1 MPTHSGRS
9 TDRSTDRSAGR
20 AGVDVYLFPAVV
32 GGGLGDI
39 EEVLA
44 AGRHLAR
51 AGFRPILYRDSG
63 RPLPPSVEG
72 PWDWPPVERRVR
84 IERRSRAALTVSP
97 SWGVSAGP
105 SRPGRFGRGGPW
117 EVESR
122 NVEGAY
128 GPERTL
134 HVSLE
139 EFARTLP
146 ARAETRERL
155 REGGVPARAI
165 APRLKLAEAAKEVD
179 AFRAAFRSFRG
190 FDRPNV
196 LHLFA
201 TFRPDSRFAREFP
214 EAVQTGPLSSGRG
227 TGPSTPGPGEPAG
240 RREWV
245 WYASPASAER
255 IAPEVLAGLAG
266 IRPRVNLYVRSPRE
280 WPSVRGRAGLR
291 IMTKPVSP
299 ATWRSRFRR
308 AELRIVTGSRTLL
321 EAMEVGGPFLYFN
334 GVLGSGAHRR
344 LHRPEKLHAWLALA
358 HQAGVSRTLRTDLAD
373 FARGRR
379 VAEVVRRA
387 ARREDGWAR
396 FPRELAPLALP
407 PDRRDAGAVVV
418 AVARELS
425 QPNAR
430 ANAIV
435 SRWRGSNL

>member
-1 MPTHSGRS
+1 
-9 TDRSTDRSAGR
+9 
-20 AGVDVYLFPAVV
+20 VDVYLFPAVV

-51 AGFRPILYRDSG
+51 AGFCPILYRPRG
-63 RPLPPSVEG
+63 RPMPANVDG
-72 PWDWPPVERRVR
+72 PWDWPPVERRTR
-84 IERRSRAALTVSP
+84 IERRGRAALTVSP

-122 NVEGAY
+122 DVERAY
-128 GPERTL
+128 GADRTL

-146 ARAETRERL
+146 SAGETRERF

-165 APRLKLAEAAKEVD
+165 RPRLRAAEAAREVEAFHR
-179 AFRAAFRSFRG
+179 AFREFRG

-196 LHLFA
+196 LHLYA
-201 TFRPDSRFAREFP
+201 TFRPNAKFAREFP
-214 EAVQTGPLSSGRG
+214 EAVQTGPLSTGLDLRRSTHGSRTRG
-227 TGPSTPGPGEPAG
+227 D

-255 IAPEVLAGLAG
+255 IAPEVLGGLAG
-266 IRPRVNLYVRSPRE
+266 IRPRVDLYVRSPRA
-280 WPSVRGRAGLR
+280 WSSVPARDGFRFVTGPVPS
-291 IMTKPVSP
+291 SS
-299 ATWRSRFRR
+299 WRPRFAR

-334 GVLGSGAHRR
+334 GVLGKGARRR
-344 LHRPEKLHAWLALA
+344 LHRPEKLRAWLALA
-358 HQAGVSRTLRTDLAD
+358 RGAGVSRALRSDLAD

-387 ARREDGWAR
+387 ARREGGWSR
-396 FPRELAPLALP
+396 FPTRLGPVGIP
-407 PDRRDAGAVVV
+407 SGRKDAGDVVV
-418 AVARELS
+418 AVARELAR
-425 QPNAR
+425 PDAR
-430 ANAIV
+430 ASAIV
-435 SRWRGSNL
+435 SRWRASNP